1 MHSHYGKYK
10 AFWEAKTCIGRKM
23 RCIGQVLD
31 EYWTCIGQELLPEN
45 RGVLVENKGVLDLSA
60 HRLGDLAT
68 KFRGVLNYDDHC
80 TVVVV
85 IHGRSGF
92 AVFLLFVKRNYKLGA
107 IVRRASC
114 VHE

>member
-1 MHSHYGKYK
+1 MHSHYGKYI

-68 KFRGVLNYDDHC
+68 MLCWQNSEHQNKHFGASLITTT
-80 TVVVV
+80 TVQW
-85 IHGRSGF
+85 S
-92 AVFLLFVKRNYKLGA
+92 
-107 IVRRASC
+107 S
-114 VHE
+114 